1 MRKLLFFIL
10 ISLCRINVQAQAQSG
25 FTVKT
30 EVLNV
35 VDNQLQVLSASYEDV
50 TFKFDLNKK
59 VLNVESSTFGMFEEQ
74 VLNYKTG
81 IFITPVVLD
90 GKDYSFELA
99 NCVHEVWTQGA
110 YWQLYASVGAPA
122 SVYVIV
128 EHPYVGEVN
137 KRVYFKMKQ

>member
-1 MRKLLFFIL
+1 MRKFIFIL
-10 ISLCRINVQAQAQSG
+10 FISLCTINAQAQSG
-25 FTVKT
+25 FIVET

-35 VDNQLQVLSASYEDV
+35 VDKQLQVLSASYEDV
-50 TFKFDLNKK
+50 TFKFELNKK
-59 VLNVESSTFGMFEEQ
+59 NLTVESSTFGTFEEQ
-74 VLNYKTG
+74 ILNYTTG
-81 IFITPVVLD
+81 IMITPVVLD

-110 YWQLYASVGAPA
+110 YWQLYASVGAPS